1 MSNAFFLTKWFYLAM
16 RWIYEYLLSLTG
28 WQASFVIVLTI
39 AVFTLA
45 IRLLTVFSD
54 ISSRK
59 SSAKMAKIQPDLQ
72 KLQKKY
78 GNDPQRLNL
87 EQRKLMQDNGVS
99 AFGGCLPL
107 LITMPLFFIFINAFR
122 AWSNEQ
128 MLRLLLTMSQD
139 QLAGVEMFDSY
150 KFFWIQ
156 NIWRPDNLSSS
167 AVMTGTEF
175 WRTFAETNG
184 TFIDKFI
191 FYSENQPAFET
202 LLTDMG
208 FYVKDAAGALTV
220 AADNTAFLTAYEQI
234 MGPCIDRFAGYVN
247 GLGVLPILAGATSFL
262 SSWIMMRNQPK
273 ADPAAN
279 SGKSMMYIMPLMS
292 IFFCWQYD
300 STFAWYWVFSNV
312 FATLTGF
319 IINKKMPAILARSEE
334 KKKK

>member
-1 MSNAFFLTKWFYLAM
+1 
-16 RWIYEYLLSLTG
+16 
-28 WQASFVIVLTI
+28 
-39 AVFTLA
+39 
-45 IRLLTVFSD
+45 
-54 ISSRK
+54 
-59 SSAKMAKIQPDLQ
+59 
-72 KLQKKY
+72 
-78 GNDPQRLNL
+78 
-87 EQRKLMQDNGVS
+87 
-99 AFGGCLPL
+99 
-107 LITMPLFFIFINAFR
+107 MPLFFIFINAFR

-139 QLAGVEMFDSY
+139 QLAGVEMFNSY

-191 FYSENQPAFET
+191 FYSENQAAFET

-220 AADNTAFLTAYEQI
+220 AADNTAFLKAYEQI